1 MKKQEEKFRLEDV
14 YWACDQQGQQ
24 VIPYIF
30 NTTNTRIKRLDNN
43 EITNIIVPKY
53 GSRCTVAGRKLLNL
67 QSSPYNQYDD
77 VLDTMRYRTDD
88 VLRRCKMTNVEK
100 SHNTILRE
108 YRKRLSSL
116 PAHSQRALYHA
127 SIDFAKRHS
136 FTAEEI
142 SELASELQM
151 YFAQQYQEESNKPKT
166 HPFTRTVEKRPV
178 DAYEHQFEF

>member
-30 NTTNTRIKRLDNN
+30 NTTYTRIKRLDNN

-77 VLDTMRYRTDD
+77 VLDTMRYRTDE
-88 VLRRCKMTNVEK
+88 VLRRCKMTNVKK
-100 SHNTILRE
+100 S
-108 YRKRLSSL
+108 
-116 PAHSQRALYHA
+116 
-127 SIDFAKRHS
+127 
-136 FTAEEI
+136 
-142 SELASELQM
+142 
-151 YFAQQYQEESNKPKT
+151 QYNS
-166 HPFTRTVEKRPV
+166 
-178 DAYEHQFEF
+178 

>member
-1 MKKQEEKFRLEDV
+1 M
-14 YWACDQQGQQ
+14 
-24 VIPYIF
+24 
-30 NTTNTRIKRLDNN
+30 
-43 EITNIIVPKY
+43 
-53 GSRCTVAGRKLLNL
+53 S
-67 QSSPYNQYDD
+67 
-77 VLDTMRYRTDD
+77 
-88 VLRRCKMTNVEK
+88 K

-116 PAHSQRALYHA
+116 PVHSQRALYHA